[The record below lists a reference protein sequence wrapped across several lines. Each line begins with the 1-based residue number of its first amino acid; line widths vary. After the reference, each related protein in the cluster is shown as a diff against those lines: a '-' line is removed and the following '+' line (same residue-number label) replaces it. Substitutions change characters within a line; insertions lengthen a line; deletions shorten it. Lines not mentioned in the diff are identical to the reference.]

1 MSPRSPRK
9 SANAEPSAFVRA
21 MRRIAEST
29 EKVKHADLQAL
40 SNADAASIADF
51 RAEWPKLPQA
61 RQRALLAAMEDAAEE
76 SVQSEFSDLLLTL
89 LDEPDE
95 MVRAAAIGGLW
106 EVETPSFGKRLMKMV
121 GEDKSAHVRA
131 AAAAGLGSYLQDAEE
146 DEHTI
151 PQSKPIT
158 DLLLARFHDPDED
171 LEVRRRALE
180 SVAFAGDERAHSAIQ
195 EGYDEGDQDMRVS
208 ALFAM
213 GRSYDTSWTPIVL
226 RELKSAEESVRYE
239 AAVAAGELS
248 ATEALPQLIDMVQD
262 SSIQVREAA
271 IWSLG
276 QIGGREARR
285 VLEGV
290 LESEDEELQEAAEDA
305 LAELEFAEGIDSL
318 NMFDFEI
325 ATLDGLDEEDDEDKD
340 DDDSEPEPKRPN

>member
-1 MSPRSPRK
+1 MSPRSSRK
-9 SANAEPSAFVRA
+9 VAAAESSALVRA

-29 EKVKHADLQAL
+29 DKIKHADLQAL
-40 SNADAASIADF
+40 SNADARSIAEF
-51 RAEWPKLPQA
+51 RAEWPKLPLA

-95 MVRAAAIGGLW
+95 IVRAAAVSGLW
-106 EVETPSFGKRLMKMV
+106 ELETPSFGKRLLKMAA
-121 GEDKSAHVRA
+121 EDKSAHVRA
-131 AAAAGLGSYLQDAEE
+131 AAAAGLGAYLQEAEE
-146 DEHTI
+146 DEHAI
-151 PQSKPIT
+151 PQSKPIV
-158 DLLLARFHDPDED
+158 DLLLARFRDPNED

-195 EGYDEGDQDMRVS
+195 EAYDDGEQEMRVS

-213 GRSYDTSWTPIVL
+213 GRSYDSSWTPIVV
-226 RELKSAEESVRYE
+226 RELKSAVETVRYE

-248 ATEALPQLIDMVQD
+248 ATDALPHLIKMVQGP
-262 SSIQVREAA
+262 SIQVREAA

-285 VLEGV
+285 VLEGA
-290 LESEDEELQEAAEDA
+290 LESDNEELQEAAEDA
-305 LAELEFAEGIDSL
+305 LAELEFAEGLDSL

-325 ATLDGLDEEDDEDKD
+325 ATLDGLDDDDEADED